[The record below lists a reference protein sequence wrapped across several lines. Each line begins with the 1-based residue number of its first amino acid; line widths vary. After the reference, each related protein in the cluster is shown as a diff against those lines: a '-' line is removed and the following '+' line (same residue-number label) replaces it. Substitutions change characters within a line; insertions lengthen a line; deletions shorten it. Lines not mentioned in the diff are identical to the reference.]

1 MTAVR
6 YVEFSKSIV
15 YVMWPLS
22 PYVVLLD
29 CFSVQN
35 FTDNQLISYGQKTI
49 FKMAAVR
56 ICVPNS
62 IQIGWFFVE
71 NEICRFHDFQDGGST
86 QSWKSTDAGEFTV
99 TAAGQFTSTPAGP
112 TVKFTPD
119 HSRAENFTSQS
130 VLTATFNSDGD
141 RQIST
146 PPQEINAPWPID
158 KNSTQLISLARGPP
172 IPNLVEINALRVS
185 GQMGEI

>member
-22 PYVVLLD
+22 PYVVLLLCAKFHRQSAD
-29 CFSVQN
+29 K
-35 FTDNQLISYGQKTI
+35 LWPKTI

-146 PPQEINAPWPID
+146 PPPGNQCTLTDRQKFNTID
-158 KNSTQLISLARGPP
+158 F
-172 IPNLVEINALRVS
+172 V
-185 GQMGEI
+185 GEGTSYTKFGRNKCTESFWANGWNIT